1 MDVSRGNDSA
11 DAEPRF
17 RVLFAHLGDV
27 TAYARR
33 RGSPD
38 PDAIAAETMTIAWR
52 KLADVPRDDPRPWL
66 FATARNLLLAE
77 WRQRS
82 PLSQTDSESPQGM
95 DFEFHPPPEARA
107 LDPELLVALRSLP
120 RVEREALL
128 LIAWEDL
135 SPRLAAESLGLSQTA
150 FRVRLHR
157 ARRRLQRALAARNGS
172 PGLHRPEVERP

>member
-1 MDVSRGNDSA
+1 MDVSRGSDPA

-17 RVLFAHLGDV
+17 RAVFAYLGDL

-38 PDAIAAETMTIAWR
+38 PDAIAAETLTVAWR
-52 KLADVPRDDPRPWL
+52 KLTDIPRDDPRPWL

-82 PLSQTDSESPQGM
+82 ALSQTDSDSFQGI
-95 DFEFHPPPEARA
+95 DSEFHPPPEARA
-107 LDPELLVALRSLP
+107 LDPELLVALRSLSTLD
-120 RVEREALL
+120 REALL
-128 LIAWEDL
+128 LIAWDDL
-135 SPRLAAESLGLSQTA
+135 SPSLAAKSLGISQVA

-157 ARRRLQRALAARNGS
+157 ARRRLQRALAASRTS
-172 PGLHRPEVERP
+172 PSIHRPEVERS